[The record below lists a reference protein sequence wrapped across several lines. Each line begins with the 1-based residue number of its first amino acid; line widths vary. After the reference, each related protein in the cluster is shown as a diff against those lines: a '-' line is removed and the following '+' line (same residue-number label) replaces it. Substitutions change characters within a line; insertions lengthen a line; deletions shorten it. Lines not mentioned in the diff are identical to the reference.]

1 MSNYRGMGYRL
12 PGGVSVTDIQPRK
25 MMNDFTSFGSESAEA
40 EESEEVEEVEEIEE
54 ANEFDEAF
62 LSEIEK
68 SHRKMG

>member
-25 MMNDFTSFGSESAEA
+25 MMNDFTSFESAEA
-40 EESEEVEEVEEIEE
+40 EEAEESEESEEVEEVEE
-54 ANEFDEAF
+54 EFDEAF

>member
-25 MMNDFTSFGSESAEA
+25 MMNDFTSFESESAEA
-40 EESEEVEEVEEIEE
+40 EESEEVEEVEE
-54 ANEFDEAF
+54 EFDEAF